1 MSTSCTDD
9 NCVLIAVRVSDS
21 VVNSSVSMDWV
32 LPSTPASWAMA
43 EIAPCRLDVVFWIN
57 PVKFGSFCCELVSDP
72 TVANADIRS
81 RMYEP
86 VVKVPV
92 EVT

>member
-1 MSTSCTDD
+1 M
-9 NCVLIAVRVSDS
+9 LIAVCVLDS
-21 VVNSSVSMDWV
+21 VVNSSFNIDWV

-43 EIAPCRLDVVFWIN
+43 EIAPCRVDVVFWIN
-57 PVKFGSFCCELVSDP
+57 PVKFGSSCCELVSDP
-72 TVANADIRS
+72 TVASADIRS

-86 VVKVPV
+86 VVNVPV